1 MGTTTGTKAVIDKVD
16 SNKIF
21 YHQND
26 NTGFDSFAIGETI
39 TESNGTGAGIILQ
52 PRIPGPIKKHT
63 GDLLYLNNR
72 GAVARS
78 AGQTEDIKIVIQI

>member
-1 MGTTTGTKAVIDKVD
+1 MIIFEK
-16 SNKIF
+16 SNF
-21 YHQND
+21 SNLWW
-26 NTGFDSFAIGETI
+26 ETI

-78 AGQTEDIKIVIQI
+78 AGQAEDIKIVIQI